1 MITYLPYIFGLSS
14 FLIGI
19 YLLLL
24 SFKLYKPKHKT
35 EEQKDR
41 YEKTFIKFGR
51 LWKVASIVLI
61 LNGSYDLLTRDPNKY
76 SFDTDN
82 KNYEWTSEDREI
94 HVKNCM
100 RDAGSTATDYP
111 EITKDYC
118 ECSVD
123 KMMKVMSKEQVESI
137 LEKPQAEMINEII
150 PVIKDCVD
158 ELKKGID
165 IQKKQLEHIK

>member
-1 MITYLPYIFGLSS
+1 MITYLTYIFGLSS

-82 KNYEWTSEDREI
+82 KNYQWTSEDREI

-100 RDAGSTATDYP
+100 QDAGSTATDYP

-150 PVIKDCVD
+150 PIIKDCVD

-165 IQKKQLEHIK
+165 IQKKTIRTH